1 MAEPLLLEVDELT
14 VSFPTADGVVRA
26 VDGINLRV
34 AAGETLAIV
43 GESGSG
49 KSVTALSL
57 MRLLPTPPAR
67 TTGSVRLRGRDLLT
81 LEPEEMR
88 RIRGNDIAMIFQDPM
103 TALNPVFTIGR
114 QIMEPL
120 RLHAGL
126 SKRAAT
132 ARAAELLSLVGIGDG
147 ARRLDDHP
155 HQFSGGQRQRIM
167 IAIALACDP
176 ALLIADEPT
185 TALDVTI
192 QAQILELLQR
202 LQGEVG
208 AGIIMITH
216 DLGVVARMADRV
228 AVMYAGRIVEEA
240 ETETLF
246 AAPRHPYTWGLL
258 DSIPRLD
265 GDRHAPLT
273 PIPGNPPSLISLPS
287 GCSFRPRCAS
297 AGEICA
303 NERPYLCE
311 VGEGHRASCLRV
323 AEALA
328 ERRAVSAA

>member
-1 MAEPLLLEVDELT
+1 MAAPRLLEVDDLT

-26 VDGINLRV
+26 VDGISLRV

-57 MRLLPTPPAR
+57 MRLLPSPPAR
-67 TTGSVRLRGRDLLT
+67 TAGSVRLRGRELLT

-114 QIMEPL
+114 QITEPL
-120 RLHAGL
+120 RLHAKLG
-126 SKRAAT
+126 KRAAG

-147 ARRLDDHP
+147 ERRLADHP

-228 AVMYAGRIVEEA
+228 AVMYAGRIVEESD
-240 ETETLF
+240 TDTLF
-246 AAPRHPYTWGLL
+246 GAPRHPYTWGLL

-273 PIPGNPPSLISLPS
+273 PIPGNPPSLIALPS
-287 GCSFRPRCAS
+287 GCSFRPRCPS
-297 AGEICA
+297 AGEVCA
-303 NERPYLCE
+303 NERPSLCE

-323 AEALA
+323 DEALV
-328 ERRAVSAA
+328 ERLAVPAA